1 MNTARK
7 VVRKIIYSD
16 DYNPIRE
23 YWEAIK
29 YKPLF
34 AEIEKIEDEIAEA
47 ERKENVSSAFLVR
60 RKEELEEKIKIR
72 QGLEVNGAV
81 NSSWKVYRM
90 YREIIR
96 FLDDPQSEWE
106 YCPARANHAI
116 EFVENYCKH
125 SKGKLG
131 GKPFILELWQ
141 KALVAATFGII
152 HKISRLRKY
161 REVMLMVARKNG
173 KSTLSAAIG
182 LYMQLADEEPGAEV
196 YAVATKKDQAKII
209 WLEAKRMIKKS
220 PVLLRRTKPLVAEIN
235 AEFND
240 SFFKPLGRD
249 SDSLDGL
256 NVHCATMDEIHAWTD
271 DNLYDVV
278 VDGTTA
284 REEPLIFITTTAG
297 TVREHVFDRKYD
309 EAQNLINGFDDPEGY
324 KDEHFLPVIYEL
336 DSRKEWTKEE
346 TWVKANPGLGTI
358 KRIDQLRAKV
368 QKAIL
373 NSSLVKNLLCKDFNI
388 PETTSEAWL
397 TFEEA
402 NNPNVFDILALKP
415 RYGIGGT
422 DLSSTTD
429 LTAAKVIFQVP
440 DDPNIYALSMYWIP
454 EELVEKRVAEDKI
467 PYDIWIE
474 KGYVRTCPGN
484 SNHPK
489 YVTEWFKEVQEKYD
503 ICISW
508 VGYDAWSAKYWVEEM
523 KMEFGEMSMVS
534 VIQGKKTLSSPMKNM
549 KAKLQ
554 SKLIDY
560 NNNPVDR
567 WCLCNTAVDVDK
579 NDNIQ
584 PIKTSNQRRR
594 IDGTAALLDAY
605 VVYEEKLNDYVSLI

>member
-1 MNTARK
+1 
-7 VVRKIIYSD
+7 
-16 DYNPIRE
+16 
-23 YWEAIK
+23 
-29 YKPLF
+29 
-34 AEIEKIEDEIAEA
+34 
-47 ERKENVSSAFLVR
+47 
-60 RKEELEEKIKIR
+60 
-72 QGLEVNGAV
+72 
-81 NSSWKVYRM
+81 
-90 YREIIR
+90 
-96 FLDDPQSEWE
+96 
-106 YCPARANHAI
+106 
-116 EFVENYCKH
+116 
-125 SKGKLG
+125 
-131 GKPFILELWQ
+131 
-141 KALVAATFGII
+141 
-152 HKISRLRKY
+152 
-161 REVMLMVARKNG
+161 MVARKNG

-454 EELVEKRVAEDKI
+454 EELVEKRITEDKI

-489 YVTEWFKEVQEKYD
+489 YVTEWFREVQEKYD

-523 KMEFGEMSMVS
+523 KMEFGEMSMIS

-554 SKLIDY
+554 SNLINY

-605 VVYEEKLNDYVSLI
+605 VVYEEKMNDYLSLI

>member
-16 DYNPIRE
+16 NYNPIRE

-29 YKPLF
+29 YKPFF

-60 RKEELEEKIKIR
+60 RKEELEEKNKIR

-106 YCPARANHAI
+106 YYPARANHAI

-440 DDPNIYALSMYWIP
+440 DDPNIYVLSMYWIP
-454 EELVEKRVAEDKI
+454 EELVEKRITEDKI

-489 YVTEWFKEVQEKYD
+489 YVTEWFREVQEKYD

-523 KMEFGEMSMVS
+523 KMEFGEMSMIS

-554 SKLIDY
+554 SNLINY

-605 VVYEEKLNDYVSLI
+605 VVYEEKMNDYLSLI

>member
-1 MNTARK
+1 MYNT
-7 VVRKIIYSD
+7 
-16 DYNPIRE
+16 IRE
-23 YWEAIK
+23 YWETIK
-29 YKPLF
+29 NKPVF

-60 RKEELEEKIKIR
+60 RKKELKEKIKVR
-72 QGLEVNGAV
+72 QGLEEHGAI
-81 NSSWKVYRM
+81 NTSWKVYRM

-106 YCPARANHAI
+106 YCPARANHAV

-209 WLEAKRMIKKS
+209 WLEAKRMVKKS

-309 EAQNLINGFDDPEGY
+309 EAQNLINGLDDPNGY
-324 KDEHFLPVIYEL
+324 RDEHFLPIIYEL

-346 TWVKANPGLGTI
+346 SWIKANPGLGTI
-358 KRIDQLRAKV
+358 KRMDQLKAKV
-368 QKAIL
+368 KKAML
-373 NSSLVKNLLCKDFNI
+373 NSSLVKNLLCKDFDI

-402 NNPNVFDILALKP
+402 NNSDTFDVTALKP

-422 DLSSTTD
+422 DLSATTD
-429 LTAAKVIFQVP
+429 LTAAKVIFQIP
-440 DDPNIYALSMYWIP
+440 DDPHIYALSMYWIP
-454 EELVEKRVAEDKI
+454 EDLVEKRTVEDKI

-489 YVTEWFKEVQEKYD
+489 YVTQWFREVQETYD

-508 VGYDAWSAKYWVEEM
+508 VGYDGWSAKYWVEDM
-523 KMEFGEMSMVS
+523 KMEFGEQ
-534 VIQGKKTLSSPMKNM
+534 I
-549 KAKLQ
+549 
-554 SKLIDY
+554 
-560 NNNPVDR
+560 
-567 WCLCNTAVDVDK
+567 
-579 NDNIQ
+579 
-584 PIKTSNQRRR
+584 RR
-594 IDGTAALLDAY
+594 AH
-605 VVYEEKLNDYVSLI
+605 V

>member
-7 VVRKIIYSD
+7 IVYQK

-23 YWEAIK
+23 YWQVIK
-29 YKPLF
+29 EKPLF
-34 AEIEKIEDEIAEA
+34 AKIEEIKSQIREA
-47 ERKENVSSAFLVR
+47 ELHENVSSAFLVQ
-60 RKEELEEKIKIR
+60 KKQELEEQLSKKDRIAQETSI
-72 QGLEVNGAV
+72 LNT
-81 NSSWKVYRM
+81 SWKVYKM
-90 YREIIR
+90 YREIIKI
-96 FLDDPQSEWE
+96 LNDPESEWE
-106 YCPARANHAI
+106 YNPVKANHAI

-125 SKGKLG
+125 SKGKMG
-131 GKPFILELWQ
+131 GKPFIMELWQ
-141 KALVAATFGII
+141 KALVAATFGIV
-152 HKISRLRKY
+152 HKISGARKY
-161 REVMLMVARKNG
+161 REVILMVARKNG

-182 LYMQLADEEPGAEV
+182 LYMQLADGEPGSEV

-209 WLEAKRMIKKS
+209 WLEAKRMVKKS
-220 PVLLRRTKPLVAEIN
+220 PVLLRRVKPLVGELT

-271 DNLYDVV
+271 DNLYDVI
-278 VDGTTA
+278 VDGTSA

-297 TVREHVFDRKYD
+297 TVREHIFDRKYD
-309 EAQNLINGFDDPEGY
+309 EATNMINGFEDPEGY
-324 KDEHFLPVIYEL
+324 KDENLLAVIYEL
-336 DSRKEWTKEE
+336 DSRKEWTDPE
-346 TWVKANPGLGTI
+346 TWIKANPGLGTI
-358 KRIDQLRAKV
+358 KRLDQLEAKV
-368 QKAIL
+368 RKAML
-373 NSSLVKNLLCKDFNI
+373 NSTLVKNLLCKDFNI
-388 PETTSEAWL
+388 PETTTEAWL

-402 NNPNVFDILALKP
+402 NNTNVFSVEGLKP

-422 DLSSTTD
+422 DLSETTD

-440 DDPNIYALSMYWIP
+440 KDENIYVLSMYWIP
-454 EELVEKRVAEDKI
+454 EDLVEKRVVEDKI
-467 PYDIWIE
+467 PYDKWIE

-484 SNHPK
+484 TNHPK
-489 YVTEWFKEVQEKYD
+489 YVTQWFKEVQQELD
-503 ICISW
+503 IYIPW

-523 KMEFGEMSMVS
+523 QMEFGKNAMIPVR
-534 VIQGKKTLSSPMKNM
+534 QGKQTLSSPMKNM

-554 SKLIDY
+554 AHLINY

-567 WCLCNTAVDVDK
+567 WCLCNTAIDIDK

-584 PIKTSNQRRR
+584 PRKTSNQRRR

-605 VVYEEKLNDYVSLI
+605 VVFEEKLNEYETMI